1 MRPRRAVRRAV
12 LAGLVGLVAV
22 WSLFPFAWYF
32 LVSLTLPGY
41 IPRSFAMPGVLTLRS
56 YGAVLFGGDF
66 VEVGAKFSIVPNVV
80 NSFKVA
86 LLTVVLCLGLSV
98 GAAYVFSRFRS
109 RTLRLGFN
117 SLLVIRMTP
126 GVSLAVP
133 IFLLMTRYRLV
144 NTHVGLAFVHTLL
157 SMPLAIWLMKGFFDT
172 IPDELEEQA
181 YIDGATLLVALRKI
195 ILPLAAPGV
204 AVTACFVFLASY
216 IEFMFALILSRGAI
230 NTLPLAIAGYK
241 SEHQVFYNEMAA
253 ASFISMIPL
262 ALFFY
267 LVGRY
272 MVSGL
277 SLGALK

>member
-1 MRPRRAVRRAV
+1 MTHRRAGHRIV
-12 LAGLVGLVAV
+12 LAALAALLAL
-22 WSLFPFAWYF
+22 WSLFPFAWYL
-32 LVSLTLPGY
+32 LVSLTLPGH
-41 IPRSFAMPGVLTLRS
+41 IPRRFEIPDVLTLRT
-56 YGAVLFGGDF
+56 YAGVLVGGDYLD
-66 VEVGAKFSIVPNVV
+66 VGTKTSIVPNVL
-80 NSFKVA
+80 NSLLVA
-86 LLTVVLCLGLSV
+86 GTTVVLCLAISA

-109 RTLRLGFN
+109 RALRVGFN
-117 SLLVIRMTP
+117 SLLVVRMTP

-133 IFLLMTRYRLV
+133 IFLMMTQYRLV
-144 NTHVGLAFVHTLL
+144 NTRLGLALVHTLL
-157 SMPLAIWLMKGFFDT
+157 SLPMAVWLMKGFFDG
-172 IPDELEEQA
+172 IPTELEEAA
-181 YIDGATLLVALRKI
+181 YLDGATLLGALRWVV
-195 ILPLAAPGV
+195 LPLAAPGV

-216 IEFMFALILSRGAI
+216 IEFLFALILSRGGI

-253 ASFISMIPL
+253 ASFLSMIPL